1 VIQKRNIETYGKM
14 WAKEIASTFVGAI
27 SLVKIKKYKKYCF
40 SKNNNI

>member
-27 SLVKIKKYKKYCF
+27 SLVK
-40 SKNNNI
+40 